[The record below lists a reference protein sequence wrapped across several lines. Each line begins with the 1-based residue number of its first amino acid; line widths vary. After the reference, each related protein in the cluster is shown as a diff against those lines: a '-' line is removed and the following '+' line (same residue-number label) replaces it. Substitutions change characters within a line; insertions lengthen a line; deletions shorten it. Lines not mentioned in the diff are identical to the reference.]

1 MLSLVRTPPIDP
13 PPAAFNLAAYVLRHA
28 QSLQDKTAL
37 AVVGADN
44 TALSYRSLE
53 QAVLG
58 TATGLL
64 RGGLKRGDRVLLQLG
79 NTADFPLAY
88 LGAIA
93 AGILPVLLSAQL
105 TDPEVGAVSA
115 IVRPAATLIANGL
128 AAAAVPQIPVAAL
141 LGFRSL
147 PPAAY
152 DLGDPGRPAYII
164 FTSGTSGKPQ
174 AVVHAHRAIW
184 ARRMMYDGWY
194 GLCQSD
200 RVLHAG
206 AFNWSFTLGTGL
218 LDPWSVGAT
227 AMIPAADVSHTALPQ
242 ALADHKVTIFAA
254 APGVYR
260 RLLKDRLPA
269 LPELRHGLAAGET
282 LDPTLRYRWRK
293 AAGCDLHEA
302 FGMSECSTF
311 VSSSPTRP
319 APEGSVG
326 YPQAG
331 RTIAVIGADGPV
343 THGETGTLAIHKD
356 DPGLMLGYLDAPEAT
371 AARYQGEWFLTGDQ
385 VQMAPDGALTYA
397 GRTDDM
403 MNAGGFRVSPVEVE
417 AALMSHPEITDAAAC
432 AVHLRRDLRVIA
444 AFYVASDVIDEDALR
459 DFLACRL
466 ARYKC
471 PRILQRCDS
480 LPRGSNNKLLRR
492 VLRAQWEAEHGQA

>member
-1 MLSLVRTPPIDP
+1 MLSLIRTPPIEP
-13 PPAAFNLAAYVLRHA
+13 PPNAFNLAAYVLRQA
-28 QSLQDKTAL
+28 QVFGEKSALVVIGSDEMSLT
-37 AVVGADN
+37 
-44 TALSYRSLE
+44 YRALE

-64 RGGLKRGDRVLLQLG
+64 QAGIVPGDRVFLQLG
-79 NTADFPLAY
+79 NTIDFPIAY

-93 AGILPVLLSAQL
+93 AGIMPVPVSSQL
-105 TDPEVGAVSA
+105 TAPEVAFLCQK
-115 IVRPAATLIANGL
+115 VRPAATLIGEGN
-128 AAAAVPQIPVAAL
+128 AAAPVRAIPSARL
-141 LGFRSL
+141 RSFWTL

-152 DLGDPGRPAYII
+152 DMGDPNRPAYII

-174 AVVHAHRAIW
+174 AVVHGHRAIW

-194 GLCQSD
+194 GLRESD

-227 AMIPAADVSHTALPQ
+227 ALIPAPDLSHADLPQ
-242 ALADHKVTIFAA
+242 VLADYAVTISAA

-260 RLLKDRLPA
+260 RMLKNPLPA
-269 LPELRHGLAAGET
+269 LPALRHGLAAGET
-282 LDPTLRYRWRK
+282 LDPPLREAWRK

-311 VSSSPTRP
+311 VSSAPIRP
-319 APEGSVG
+319 APEGTMG
-326 YPQAG
+326 YPQPG
-331 RTIAVIGADGPV
+331 RTVAVMGTSGPMKR
-343 THGETGTLAIHKD
+343 GEIGTLAIHKD
-356 DPGLMLGYLDAPEAT
+356 DPGLMLGYLDDPEAT

-385 VQMAPDGALTYA
+385 VGMAPDGALSYA
-397 GRTDDM
+397 GRSDDM

-417 AALMSHPEITDAAAC
+417 TALLSHPAISEAAAC
-432 AVHLRRDLRVIA
+432 AVRLRRDVRVIA
-444 AFYVASDVIDEDALR
+444 AFYVASDVIEEEALR
-459 DFLACRL
+459 EFLANRL

-471 PRILQRCDS
+471 PRIIQRRDS
-480 LPRGSNNKLLRR
+480 LPRGTNNKLLRR
-492 VLRAQWEAEHGQA
+492 VLRDEWEADHGQA

>member
-28 QSLQDKTAL
+28 QALRDKIAL
-37 AVVGADN
+37 VVVGSDDAPL
-44 TALSYRSLE
+44 TYQSLE

-58 TATGLL
+58 TAAGLL
-64 RGGLKRGDRVLLQLG
+64 RKGLKQGDRVFLQLG
-79 NTADFPLAY
+79 NTADFPIAY

-93 AGILPVLLSAQL
+93 AGILPVPLSAEL
-105 TDPEVGAVSA
+105 TKPEVDAVAA
-115 IVRPAATLIANGL
+115 IVRPAATLIADGL
-128 AAAAVPQIPVAAL
+128 AAAPVRQIPVAEL
-141 LGFRSL
+141 RSFRTL
-147 PPAAY
+147 PPADY
-152 DLGDPGRPAYII
+152 QLGDPDRPAYII

-194 GLCQSD
+194 GLRQSD

-227 AMIPAADVSHTALPQ
+227 ALIPAAELPHSALPQ
-242 ALADHKVTIFAA
+242 ALAEHKITIFAA

-260 RLLKDRLPA
+260 RQLKGTLPA
-269 LPELRHGLAAGET
+269 LPELRHGLAAGEP
-282 LDPTLRYRWRK
+282 LDPTLRDRWRK

-311 VSSSPTRP
+311 VSGAPARA
-319 APEGSVG
+319 APEGAMG

-343 THGETGTLAIHKD
+343 AHGETGTLAVYRG

-385 VQMAPDGALTYA
+385 VRMAPDGALTYA
-397 GRTDDM
+397 GHNDDM
-403 MNAGGFRVSPVEVE
+403 MNAGGFRVSPIEVE
-417 AALMSHPEITDAAAC
+417 TALLSHPEITEAEAC
-432 AVHLRRDLRVIA
+432 AVRVRRDLRVIA
-444 AFYVASDVIDEDALR
+444 AFYVASDVIEEEALR
-459 DFLACRL
+459 DFLASRL

-492 VLRAQWEAEHGQA
+492 LLRDEWEAEYGQA